1 MSPGGCAPRLVGANR
16 LWFRVPVENDAAVT
30 SHPWPMRVG
39 SLLLRE
45 ATADDVEH
53 LLSFRNDP
61 EVNRFMMRTRVDPDE
76 FRKDWLA
83 IPGSDRDFSCVAE
96 VDGAVAAMGFLEI
109 EDGMGQPGMPEGTE
123 GMIGYIVDPRFA
135 GRGVASD
142 LARGLLAAA
151 FGPLGLRR
159 VTAGC
164 NADNPASV
172 RVLEKSGMRREQH
185 GVEDSWHAELG
196 WVDGYQYAMLARE
209 WQALHER
216 SPSP

>member
-1 MSPGGCAPRLVGANR
+1 
-16 LWFRVPVENDAAVT
+16 
-30 SHPWPMRVG
+30 MRVG

-45 ATADDVEH
+45 ATAADVEH
-53 LLSFRNDP
+53 LLTFRNDP
-61 EVNRFMMRTRVDPDE
+61 EVNRFMMHTKVDPE
-76 FRKDWLA
+76 KFRRDWLS
-83 IPGSDRDFSCVAE
+83 IPTSDTDFSCVAE
-96 VDGAVAAMGFLEI
+96 VGGRVAAMGFLEI
-109 EDGMGQPGMPEGTE
+109 TDGMGQPGMPAGTE
-123 GMIGYIVDPRFA
+123 GLIGYIVDPAFA

-151 FGPLGLRR
+151 FGHLRLRR

-172 RVLEKSGMRREQH
+172 RVLEKAGMRREQH

-209 WQALHER
+209 WWALQEG
-216 SPSP
+216 SGD